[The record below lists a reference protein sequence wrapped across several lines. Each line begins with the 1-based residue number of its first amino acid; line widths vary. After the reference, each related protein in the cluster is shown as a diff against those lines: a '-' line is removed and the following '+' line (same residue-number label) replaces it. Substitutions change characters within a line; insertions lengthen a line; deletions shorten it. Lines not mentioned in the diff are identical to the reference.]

1 MKRIK
6 YIIIMAAVLVTAVCF
21 MIIFSRKNQAVKPDQ
36 VPEASFVFADK
47 AESEGDYSYIVQQDT
62 SGGALFGIY
71 RTDSNG
77 VAKVYEKQFSHPTI
91 FWKYGARVYI
101 IQDIHEKKQ
110 IRTTVYEVSDPQ
122 KPVEEQTYEQQ
133 GSLMGTNLSGEYL
146 WVVTKQKDKPSAV
159 SLYLGCR
166 TRYRLY
172 AARWQLK
179 EPKNS
184 PKTKEDIVN
193 GAKALQKNKWYQQVQ
208 GSDHTLVP
216 YDRDLNLQVN
226 IDFGKEVTLRMRSD
240 SGKQQS
246 KVYPQNRPQEN
257 VIVDNRRGYIGLC
270 VWNPEKSTYRY
281 VLLNYNAA
289 IGFKEVW
296 HSEQYETPVLGQ
308 IRANELYLFAHGTGK
323 IQELPL

>member
-1 MKRIK
+1 MKRMK

-21 MIIFSRKNQAVKPDQ
+21 IITFSKKNRSGKTDQ
-36 VPEASFVFADK
+36 VSESSFVFADK

-71 RTDSNG
+71 RTDGNG
-77 VAKVYEKQFSHPTI
+77 AAKVYEKQFSHPTL
-91 FWKYGARVYI
+91 FCKYGARVYI

-122 KPVEEQTYEQQ
+122 KPVAEQTYEQQ

-146 WVVTKQKDKPSAV
+146 WVVTKQKVKPSAV
-159 SLYLGCR
+159 SLSLGHR

-179 EPKNS
+179 EPKNP
-184 PKTKEDIVN
+184 PKTKEDTVN
-193 GAKALQKNKWYQQVQ
+193 GDEALQKNKWYQQVH

-226 IDFGKEVTLRMRSD
+226 MDFGKEVTLCMQSD
-240 SGKQQS
+240 SEKQPS
-246 KVYPQNRPQEN
+246 TVYPQNRPQEN
-257 VIVDNRRGYIGLC
+257 VIVDNRRGFIGLC
-270 VWNPEKSTYRY
+270 VWNQEKSTYQY
-281 VLLNYNAA
+281 VLLNYNVAS
-289 IGFKEVW
+289 GFKEVW
-296 HSEQYETPVLGQ
+296 RSEQYETPVLGQ
-308 IRANELYLFAHGTGK
+308 IRANELYLFVQGTGK
-323 IQELPL
+323 MQELPL